1 VVNPQT
7 NLTLKNA
14 DFWMKFSIKKELLRF
29 LAEDLGKG
37 DITSALLP
45 RNKIR
50 AKIISRQ
57 NAVVAGAK
65 YAKEIFVLKGC
76 NVKILKKDLKKD
88 ASKVK
93 RNQTILEIFGTPQA
107 ILSCERTALNLL
119 SRMSGIA
126 TQTNNLV
133 KKIPR
138 KTKLY
143 ATRKTAP
150 GLRFFDKEAV
160 KIGGGEKHRM
170 SLDQMIMLKD
180 NHLLI
185 GGSIEK
191 LVKKAKSKYSQVEIE
206 VENQK
211 DAILAAKAGAT
222 IVMLDNFSPSKVSRT
237 IAALKKL
244 GLRKKVKSEASGG
257 INASNIHLFAKTG
270 IDMISM
276 GEITDSVIG
285 IDLSLEVS
293 T

>member
-1 VVNPQT
+1 MVNPQT

-14 DFWMKFSIKKELLRF
+14 DFWMKFSLKKELLRF

-57 NAVVAGAK
+57 NAVVAGAR

-76 NVKILKKDLKKD
+76 NVKILKKD

-93 RNQTILEIFGTPQA
+93 RNQTILEISGTPQA

-191 LVKKAKSKYSQVEIE
+191 LVKKAKSKYRQVEIE
-206 VENQK
+206 VESQK

-244 GLRKKVKSEASGG
+244 GLRKKVKVEASGG
-257 INASNIHLFAKTG
+257 INASNIHFFAKTG